1 MGKKSRQMKKN
12 RFVFNETRQFR
23 RSFAF
28 RQWEMEK
35 EQLKNFVLFAYWN
48 VRDDCVCDI
57 FN

>member
-1 MGKKSRQMKKN
+1 MKKN